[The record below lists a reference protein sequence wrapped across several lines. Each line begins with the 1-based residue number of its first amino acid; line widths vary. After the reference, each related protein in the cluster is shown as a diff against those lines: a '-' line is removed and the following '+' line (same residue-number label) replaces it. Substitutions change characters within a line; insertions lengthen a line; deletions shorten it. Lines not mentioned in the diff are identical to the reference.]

1 MAASLTFDSV
11 TKRYDTTEA
20 LAGID
25 LTIEAGSFVALV
37 GASGSGKS
45 TLLKTINRLVE
56 PTTGRVLLDGEDV
69 TTRDATAMRRQMGY
83 VFQRIGLFPHMRVGE
98 NIAIGPRLVGDNLSR
113 ERIGELLELVDL
125 DPAMASRLPEE
136 LSGGQQQRVGVAR
149 ALAGDPDLLLMD
161 EPFGALD
168 PVTRDALGTR
178 VRDLH
183 DRLEL
188 TTLMVTHDMAEA
200 LILADRVLVMDA
212 GKIVADETPQALA
225 SGGGGEVSGVWT
237 ALMGLGGVLA
247 QHVIL
252 AACAIG
258 LGIAVALPLAV
269 WASRSQA
276 VSRAALGFA
285 SLVQTI
291 PALALL
297 ALFFPILLSLR
308 AVFGEDLPTLGFL
321 PALLALALYAL
332 LPILRNAVTA
342 QANLDPGVIEAAD
355 GVGMNFWQRLRLVE
369 APLTAPYIMA
379 GIRTAAVWTIGAA
392 TLATTIGQPSLG
404 DPIFAGL
411 QTQNW
416 SLVLAG
422 CIASAGLAIIAACGW
437 AVRWRSPSALQR
449 PSSAKSTGAGTTGA
463 TRWSSGPSNSPNS

>member
-20 LAGID
+20 LSGID
-25 LTIEAGSFVALV
+25 LTIEPGSFVALV

-168 PVTRDALGTR
+168 PITRDALGTR

-212 GKIVADETPQALA
+212 GRIVADETPQALA
-225 SGGGGEVSGVWT
+225 SGDGGEV
-237 ALMGLGGVLA
+237 AQGLV
-247 QHVIL
+247 
-252 AACAIG
+252 
-258 LGIAVALPLAV
+258 AVP
-269 WASRSQA
+269 RHQA
-276 VSRAALGFA
+276 
-285 SLVQTI
+285 
-291 PALALL
+291 
-297 ALFFPILLSLR
+297 
-308 AVFGEDLPTLGFL
+308 E
-321 PALLALALYAL
+321 
-332 LPILRNAVTA
+332 
-342 QANLDPGVIEAAD
+342 
-355 GVGMNFWQRLRLVE
+355 RLKELE
-369 APLTAPYIMA
+369 T
-379 GIRTAAVWTIGAA
+379 
-392 TLATTIGQPSLG
+392 
-404 DPIFAGL
+404 
-411 QTQNW
+411 
-416 SLVLAG
+416 
-422 CIASAGLAIIAACGW
+422 
-437 AVRWRSPSALQR
+437 
-449 PSSAKSTGAGTTGA
+449 
-463 TRWSSGPSNSPNS
+463 